1 MKPPMIPCLLVAGL
15 LGITACAT
23 PQHKT
28 ESSQMSTAG
37 SAVSTDG
44 KGLADRYC
52 VRATGSHIVARDSR
66 KERVDEFDKG
76 CLAVGGRVYTRDDID
91 RTGEMSLKDALRKL
105 DPSIRIP
112 Q

>member
-1 MKPPMIPCLLVAGL
+1 MKRLMIPCLFAAGL

-23 PQHKT
+23 PQHK
-28 ESSQMSTAG
+28 AG
-37 SAVSTDG
+37 SAQMPAAASVASSDDERM
-44 KGLADRYC
+44 ADRYC

-66 KERVDEFDKG
+66 SQKVDEFDKG

-112 Q
+112 R